1 MISPCSPATLYLGS
15 RCECAL
21 ALTSTE
27 ADPDVGCQRGKPT
40 FTFRVAVG
48 PRRGV
53 DSNHSL
59 PPVRVG
65 SLGRIA
71 RLLTVVC
78 ILQAMALSWVKIEIG
93 GVVGEVTALVGK
105 TDDLRARA
113 WPGHG
118 RHGAGQCRAPA
129 GLAHGFETTPTS
141 AANGWARRRPS
152 TLRPPQ
158 HGQSK
163 RCDQLDDPVHA
174 VLQPLVRQFRGAP
187 VQLVRPPLD
196 IG

>member
-1 MISPCSPATLYLGS
+1 
-15 RCECAL
+15 
-21 ALTSTE
+21 
-27 ADPDVGCQRGKPT
+27 
-40 FTFRVAVG
+40 
-48 PRRGV
+48 
-53 DSNHSL
+53 
-59 PPVRVG
+59 
-65 SLGRIA
+65 
-71 RLLTVVC
+71 
-78 ILQAMALSWVKIEIG
+78 MALSWVKIEIG

-174 VLQPLVRQFRGAP
+174 VLQPALRQFRGPA
-187 VQLVRPPLD
+187 VQLVRPSLD
-196 IG
+196 IGEHVDDPGQVVKVTTATVPCRGRVRRSVSTGRRRHDRSALRSGHLRLRLRVGVDGQVAVGAEVPGQEIADSPRQRVRV